1 MNMGDGMT
9 YAPKGQPSP
18 VVKPGE
24 FCFAAAYANHGHIY
38 GMCNGLTEAGGIL
51 KYIYDPDRKRAENLQ
66 KAFPGAILAESEE
79 QILSDPEIRLVASAA
94 VTSERCA
101 VGLRVME
108 AGKDYFTDKA
118 PFTTLAQLESARE
131 TVRRTG
137 QKYMVYYSERLH
149 SECAVYAGDLKA
161 AVNKLREWCRE
172 NGCHFRM
179 RWVPAN
185 EKALLET
192 LFPGMLQITSDRDHA
207 DYIYERER
215 LRTLA
220 GRKLQSKRNFVNRI
234 KKQNWSYEPITLENM
249 PECQQVQQAWCR
261 ENNHCVEGGP
271 KEESC
276 AVQQA
281 FRHFNDLGFSGGCV
295 RLDGKVIAYT
305 IGEPLNS
312 DTFIVHIEKALSGIP
327 GAYPLINQQF
337 VEHAMEGF
345 TYVNREDD
353 TGDEGLRKAKLSYDP
368 CRLFEDYVI
377 EFAREEG

>member
-1 MNMGDGMT
+1 M
-9 YAPKGQPSP
+9 
-18 VVKPGE
+18 
-24 FCFAAAYANHGHIY
+24 
-38 GMCNGLTEAGGIL
+38 
-51 KYIYDPDRKRAENLQ
+51 LQ
-66 KAFPGAILAESEE
+66 FRPIA
-79 QILSDPEIRLVASAA
+79 LSDRDMVQGYLREKDIPGDQYSFGNLFIWRNVYHAEICEEEGFLYVKS
-94 VTSERCA
+94 
-101 VGLRVME
+101 GPP
-108 AGKDYFTDKA
+108 GDYDFMC
-118 PFTTLAQLESARE
+118 PMGS
-131 TVRRTG
+131 
-137 QKYMVYYSERLH
+137 
-149 SECAVYAGDLKA
+149 GDLKA

-179 RWVPAN
+179 RWVPAD

-281 FRHFNDLGFSGGCV
+281 FRHFYDLGFSGGCV

-305 IGEPLNS
+305 MGEPLNS

-337 VEHAMEGF
+337 VEHAMDGF
-345 TYVNREDD
+345 SYVNREDD

-368 CRLFEDYVI
+368 YRLFEDYVI